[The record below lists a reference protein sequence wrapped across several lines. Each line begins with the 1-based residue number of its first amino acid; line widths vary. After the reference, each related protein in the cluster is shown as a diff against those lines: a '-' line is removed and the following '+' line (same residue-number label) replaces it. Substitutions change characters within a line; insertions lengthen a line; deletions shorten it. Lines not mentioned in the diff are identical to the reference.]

1 MDKVP
6 PKNRPHDAKVREGH
20 GLGIISV
27 RYVPTPDAEAR
38 LSRAVDVL
46 LRAATQNTVLPEE
59 GGSDQKSPPKVKG
72 DEEVK
77 PYGA

>member
-1 MDKVP
+1 MAKVP
-6 PKNRPHDAKVREGH
+6 PKNQPHDAKVREGH
-20 GLGIISV
+20 KLDITSV

-77 PYGA
+77 PDGA

>member
-1 MDKVP
+1 MAKVP
-6 PKNRPHDAKVREGH
+6 PKNRPHGVKVKERR
-20 GLGIISV
+20 GLGITSV

-38 LSRAVDVL
+38 LSCAVDVL

-59 GGSDQKSPPKVKG
+59 GVSDQKSPPKVKG

-77 PYGA
+77 PDGA